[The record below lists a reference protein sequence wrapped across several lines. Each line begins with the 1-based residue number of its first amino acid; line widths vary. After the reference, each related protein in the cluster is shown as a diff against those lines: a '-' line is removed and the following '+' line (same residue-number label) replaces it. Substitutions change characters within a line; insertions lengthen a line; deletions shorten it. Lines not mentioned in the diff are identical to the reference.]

1 MYKRQKGF
9 PPSDKTEMLTDYLN
23 GIDPNYLKDDEVK
36 WNFTKFV
43 IDRKGNVVGRFEPV
57 VKPKEM
63 EAVSYT
69 HLDVYKRQRSIHG
82 PPDCGGC
89 SE

>member
-1 MYKRQKGF
+1 MKVRFLSLLIRQANV
-9 PPSDKTEMLTDYLN
+9 DLNYLN

-57 VKPKEM
+57 VKPMEM
-63 EAVSYT
+63 ET
-69 HLDVYKRQRSIHG
+69 FIKKII
-82 PPDCGGC
+82 
-89 SE
+89 

>member
-1 MYKRQKGF
+1 M
-9 PPSDKTEMLTDYLN
+9 DLNYLN

-57 VKPKEM
+57 AKPIEM
-63 EAVSYT
+63 EAFIKK
-69 HLDVYKRQRSIHG
+69 LI
-82 PPDCGGC
+82 
-89 SE
+89 

>member
-1 MYKRQKGF
+1 MKVRF
-9 PPSDKTEMLTDYLN
+9 LSLLIRRVNVDLNYLN

-57 VKPKEM
+57 VKPMEM
-63 EAVSYT
+63 EAFIKK
-69 HLDVYKRQRSIHG
+69 LI
-82 PPDCGGC
+82 
-89 SE
+89 

>member
-1 MYKRQKGF
+1 MKVRF
-9 PPSDKTEMLTDYLN
+9 LSLLTRRTNVDLNYLN

-57 VKPKEM
+57 VKPMEM
-63 EAVSYT
+63 EAFIKK
-69 HLDVYKRQRSIHG
+69 LI
-82 PPDCGGC
+82 
-89 SE
+89 

>member
-1 MYKRQKGF
+1 MKVRF
-9 PPSDKTEMLTDYLN
+9 LSLLIRRANVDLNYLN

-57 VKPKEM
+57 VKPMEM
-63 EAVSYT
+63 EAFIKK
-69 HLDVYKRQRSIHG
+69 LI
-82 PPDCGGC
+82 
-89 SE
+89 

>member
-1 MYKRQKGF
+1 
-9 PPSDKTEMLTDYLN
+9 MLTRRANVDLNYLN

-57 VKPKEM
+57 VKPVEM
-63 EAVSYT
+63 EAFIKK
-69 HLDVYKRQRSIHG
+69 LI
-82 PPDCGGC
+82 
-89 SE
+89 

>member
-1 MYKRQKGF
+1 MKVRF
-9 PPSDKTEMLTDYLN
+9 LSLLTRRANVDLNYLN

-57 VKPKEM
+57 VKPMEM
-63 EAVSYT
+63 EAFIKK
-69 HLDVYKRQRSIHG
+69 LI
-82 PPDCGGC
+82 
-89 SE
+89 

>member
-1 MYKRQKGF
+1 MKVRF
-9 PPSDKTEMLTDYLN
+9 LSLLTRRANVDLNYLN

-57 VKPKEM
+57 VKPMEM
-63 EAVSYT
+63 EAFIKKLV
-69 HLDVYKRQRSIHG
+69 
-82 PPDCGGC
+82 
-89 SE
+89 

>member
-1 MYKRQKGF
+1 MKVRF
-9 PPSDKTEMLTDYLN
+9 LSLLTRRANVDLNYLN

-57 VKPKEM
+57 VKPMEM
-63 EAVSYT
+63 EPFIKELV
-69 HLDVYKRQRSIHG
+69 
-82 PPDCGGC
+82 
-89 SE
+89 

>member
-1 MYKRQKGF
+1 MLIRQANV
-9 PPSDKTEMLTDYLN
+9 DLNYLN

-57 VKPKEM
+57 VKPMEM
-63 EAVSYT
+63 EAFIKK
-69 HLDVYKRQRSIHG
+69 LI
-82 PPDCGGC
+82 
-89 SE
+89 

>member
-1 MYKRQKGF
+1 
-9 PPSDKTEMLTDYLN
+9 MLTDYLN

-57 VKPKEM
+57 VKPMEM
-63 EAVSYT
+63 ESFIKNIIKDFGRR
-69 HLDVYKRQRSIHG
+69 LNFR
-82 PPDCGGC
+82 
-89 SE
+89 E

>member
-1 MYKRQKGF
+1 MKVRF
-9 PPSDKTEMLTDYLN
+9 LSLLTRRANVDLNYLN

-57 VKPKEM
+57 VKPMEM
-63 EAVSYT
+63 ESFIKK
-69 HLDVYKRQRSIHG
+69 LI
-82 PPDCGGC
+82 
-89 SE
+89 

>member
-1 MYKRQKGF
+1 MKVRF
-9 PPSDKTEMLTDYLN
+9 LSLLTRRLNVDLNYLN

-57 VKPKEM
+57 VKPMEM
-63 EAVSYT
+63 EAFIKK
-69 HLDVYKRQRSIHG
+69 LI
-82 PPDCGGC
+82 
-89 SE
+89 

>member
-1 MYKRQKGF
+1 MKVKFLSLLIRRVNVDSNYR
-9 PPSDKTEMLTDYLN
+9 N

-57 VKPKEM
+57 VKPMEM
-63 EAVSYT
+63 EAFIKKT
-69 HLDVYKRQRSIHG
+69 HLVESLVW
-82 PPDCGGC
+82 
-89 SE
+89 

>member
-1 MYKRQKGF
+1 MKVRF
-9 PPSDKTEMLTDYLN
+9 LSLLTRRANVDLNYLN

-57 VKPKEM
+57 VSPEEM
-63 EAVSYT
+63 EAFIKK
-69 HLDVYKRQRSIHG
+69 LI
-82 PPDCGGC
+82 
-89 SE
+89 

>member
-1 MYKRQKGF
+1 
-9 PPSDKTEMLTDYLN
+9 MLIRRVNVDLNYLN

-57 VKPKEM
+57 VKPMEM
-63 EAVSYT
+63 EAFIKK
-69 HLDVYKRQRSIHG
+69 LI
-82 PPDCGGC
+82 
-89 SE
+89 

>member
-1 MYKRQKGF
+1 MKVRF
-9 PPSDKTEMLTDYLN
+9 LSLLTRRVNVDLNYLN

-57 VKPKEM
+57 VKPMEM
-63 EAVSYT
+63 EAFIKK
-69 HLDVYKRQRSIHG
+69 LI
-82 PPDCGGC
+82 
-89 SE
+89 

>member
-1 MYKRQKGF
+1 MKVRF
-9 PPSDKTEMLTDYLN
+9 LSLLIRRANVDLNYLN

-57 VKPKEM
+57 VKPMEM
-63 EAVSYT
+63 EAFIKKLV
-69 HLDVYKRQRSIHG
+69 
-82 PPDCGGC
+82 
-89 SE
+89 

>member
-1 MYKRQKGF
+1 MKVRF
-9 PPSDKTEMLTDYLN
+9 LSLLTRRVNVDSDYLN

-57 VKPKEM
+57 VKPMEM
-63 EAVSYT
+63 EAFIKK
-69 HLDVYKRQRSIHG
+69 LI
-82 PPDCGGC
+82 
-89 SE
+89 

>member
-1 MYKRQKGF
+1 MNVRFLSLLIRQANV
-9 PPSDKTEMLTDYLN
+9 DLNYLN

-57 VKPKEM
+57 VKPMEM
-63 EAVSYT
+63 EAFIKK
-69 HLDVYKRQRSIHG
+69 LI
-82 PPDCGGC
+82 
-89 SE
+89 

>member
-1 MYKRQKGF
+1 MKVRF
-9 PPSDKTEMLTDYLN
+9 LSLLTRRANVDLNYLN

-57 VKPKEM
+57 VKPMEM
-63 EAVSYT
+63 ET
-69 HLDVYKRQRSIHG
+69 FIKKII
-82 PPDCGGC
+82 
-89 SE
+89 

>member
-1 MYKRQKGF
+1 MKVRF
-9 PPSDKTEMLTDYLN
+9 LSLLTRRANVDLNYLN

-57 VKPKEM
+57 VKPIEM
-63 EAVSYT
+63 EAFIKK
-69 HLDVYKRQRSIHG
+69 LI
-82 PPDCGGC
+82 
-89 SE
+89 

>member
-1 MYKRQKGF
+1 MKVRFLSLLIRQANV
-9 PPSDKTEMLTDYLN
+9 DLNYLN

-57 VKPKEM
+57 VKPMEM
-63 EAVSYT
+63 EAFIKK
-69 HLDVYKRQRSIHG
+69 LI
-82 PPDCGGC
+82 
-89 SE
+89 

>member
-1 MYKRQKGF
+1 MMVRF
-9 PPSDKTEMLTDYLN
+9 LSLLTRRVNVDLNYLN

-57 VKPKEM
+57 VKPIEM
-63 EAVSYT
+63 EAFIKKT
-69 HLDVYKRQRSIHG
+69 HLVESLAW
-82 PPDCGGC
+82 
-89 SE
+89 